1 MQVESGAVRTPEPPR
16 RRVRHDVR
24 DSIVAAGFSVGAALA
39 VAIALQVLVRMA
51 G

>member
-1 MQVESGAVRTPEPPR
+1 MQVESGAVRAPEPPR

-24 DSIVAAGFSVGAALA
+24 DSMMVAGFSVGAALA
-39 VAIALQVLVRMA
+39 VAIVVQVLVRMA